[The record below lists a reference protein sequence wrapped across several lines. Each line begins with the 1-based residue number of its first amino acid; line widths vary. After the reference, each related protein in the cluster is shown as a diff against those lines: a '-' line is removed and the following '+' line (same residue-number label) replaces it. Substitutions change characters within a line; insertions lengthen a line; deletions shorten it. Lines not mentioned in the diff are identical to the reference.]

1 MLIFCWVGYGSP
13 PLRLTGD
20 EGQLLHMAIRIGN
33 YDVLRYLLSVP
44 GLKVRGGG
52 QGNALRRVNT
62 EEREHIIVLGLGW
75 IPGSV

>member
-1 MLIFCWVGYGSP
+1 MSYTVP
-13 PLRLTGD
+13 PLGP
-20 EGQLLHMAIRIGN
+20 GQ
-33 YDVLRYLLSVP
+33 LRYLLSVP